1 MCEKY
6 LKDESFLNK
15 LKQKMNISKQL
26 MLESK
31 LEGAS
36 AFREI
41 CKLVCNLLAI
51 EFGEND
57 NENEED
63 NSEDEQSL
71 TESLNRTL
79 TSKPASKSNKLLN
92 AKSKSARSTK
102 SKKSNISEAN
112 KLKNE
117 QEPIEKQIQALEN
130 FCIILEVPQFFSD
143 LLKHLISDKPNL
155 KVLKEVYNL
164 TCLTFLSLVLNVF
177 LRFLAIV
184 VSSNRIGHYSFAAY
198 LFLKSIELV

>member
-15 LKQKMNISKQL
+15 LKQKMNSSKQL
-26 MLESK
+26 MLDSK

-41 CKLVCNLLAI
+41 CKLICNLLAI
-51 EFGEND
+51 EFGEGE
-57 NENEED
+57 NENDDE
-63 NSEDEQSL
+63 NSEDEETL

-79 TSKPASKSNKLLN
+79 TSKPASKSSKQPN
-92 AKSKSARSTK
+92 AKSKSARSAK
-102 SKKSNISEAN
+102 SKKNSVSQAN
-112 KLKNE
+112 KVKVE
-117 QEPIEKQIQALEN
+117 QEPIEKQIQVLEN

-155 KVLKEVYNL
+155 KVLKEVNI
-164 TCLTFLSLVLNVF
+164 F
-177 LRFLAIV
+177 
-184 VSSNRIGHYSFAAY
+184 
-198 LFLKSIELV
+198 